1 MNNTE
6 NLPQWFGHPKGL
18 FYLFFAEL
26 WERFSF
32 YGMRALLVL
41 YMVND
46 LFESLAN
53 SEEIAYGIYA
63 AYGALV
69 YATPVLGGMIA
80 DRIIGYRK
88 SIMLGA
94 VLMALGHFAMA
105 IQTDM
110 AFYGALGLLIVGNG
124 FFKPNISTMV
134 GTLYEDGDPRRDGGF
149 TIFYMGINIGAMF
162 SPLVCGWLGYTYG
175 WHYGFGAAGIGMLGG
190 LFVFWRGLK
199 ANILGDRGF
208 QPKKFMET
216 KYFGFNID
224 KIVYAL
230 AFLSVPVFAL
240 LVLQNQIMTTV
251 MLALLGIIMIILTFL
266 CFQVTKIERERLF
279 VIVILTF
286 FLTVFWAFF
295 EQAGS
300 SLTLFAER
308 NVNLTFLNAAQT
320 NSINP
325 AYIIILAVPFSMMWL
340 YFSKFRMNPITPI
353 KFAMGIAQLGLGFLF
368 FGYSAQFMDDAGKVP
383 FLFLMIG
390 YFFITTGELF
400 VSPIGLS
407 KTTELSP
414 KTIAAFMMGVFFL
427 SSAFAH
433 HIAGG
438 IAKLTTT
445 AGSAEIS
452 NADSGGFMNSI
463 VEAVTGF
470 KNGMTDSTVEAIQSL
485 ATYTSVFTQ
494 IAVISFGFAFLAL
507 ILTPLIRKWMHG
519 VH

>member
-46 LFESLAN
+46 LFESIAN
-53 SEEIAYGIYA
+53 NEEIAYGIYA

-105 IQTDM
+105 IQTDV

-175 WHYGFGAAGIGMLGG
+175 WHYGFGAAGIGMLVG
-190 LFVFWRGLK
+190 LFVFWTGLK

-208 QPKKFMET
+208 QPKKFQDT
-216 KYFGFNID
+216 KYIGFNID
-224 KIVYAL
+224 KIVYVL
-230 AFLSVPVFAL
+230 AFLSVPVFTL

-251 MLALLGIIMIILTFL
+251 MMALLGIIMMIITYF
-266 CFQVTKIERERLF
+266 CFQVTKVEREKLL

-286 FLTVFWAFF
+286 FLTVFWSFF

-340 YFSKFRMNPITPI
+340 HFSKLRMNPITPI

-368 FGYSAQFMDDAGKVP
+368 FFQS
-383 FLFLMIG
+383 
-390 YFFITTGELF
+390 FFRSKPKCRTG
-400 VSPIGLS
+400 I
-407 KTTELSP
+407 
-414 KTIAAFMMGVFFL
+414 
-427 SSAFAH
+427 
-433 HIAGG
+433 
-438 IAKLTTT
+438 
-445 AGSAEIS
+445 
-452 NADSGGFMNSI
+452 
-463 VEAVTGF
+463 
-470 KNGMTDSTVEAIQSL
+470 
-485 ATYTSVFTQ
+485 
-494 IAVISFGFAFLAL
+494 
-507 ILTPLIRKWMHG
+507 
-519 VH
+519 